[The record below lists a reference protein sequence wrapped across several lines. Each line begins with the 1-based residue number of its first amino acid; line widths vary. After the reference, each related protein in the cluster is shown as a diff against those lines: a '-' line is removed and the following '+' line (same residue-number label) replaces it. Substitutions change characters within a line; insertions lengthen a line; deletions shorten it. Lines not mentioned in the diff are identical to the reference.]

1 MRCRAGSHRA
11 RRAVDGADP
20 AEEVIGLGEGGD
32 AFVAGHLRGS
42 AISAGPARPA
52 PPPAAPRPRSPSA
65 PPAPAAAC
73 GDNALRA
80 APATTG
86 SAGQGRAAQPPPA
99 PGPASPLPHR
109 AAGGR
114 SPRLSPFAGGGAG
127 HGGGVGVLRGHGGS
141 GPLPRTPTRR
151 FAGLDSARPAP
162 GTARSDPGSQ
172 PRFLCLPFRPAPAL
186 RLNVSNSRRLHQ
198 SARSSAPANQSDTD
212 ENAAAKKTAG
222 GPGRGGAAHAQKTPT
237 HPSLS
242 EPLKGQ
248 PSPPAGVETG
258 AKQRL
263 LLRGRG
269 RV

>member
-1 MRCRAGSHRA
+1 MPCGVSPCPPRRRWCRSSGRGYRTRGRRRCLCRRTSA
-11 RRAVDGADP
+11 RQRHQRRP
-20 AEEVIGLGEGGD
+20 
-32 AFVAGHLRGS
+32 
-42 AISAGPARPA
+42 GPART
-52 PPPAAPRPRSPSA
+52 APRR
-65 PPAPAAAC
+65 PPAPLTISATSSC
-73 GDNALRA
+73 CSLRGQRV
-80 APATTG
+80 TG
-86 SAGQGRAAQPPPA
+86 RTGNHGQRRAGQGRAAQPPPA

-198 SARSSAPANQSDTD
+198 SACSSAPANQSDTD

>member
-86 SAGQGRAAQPPPA
+86 SAGQPNPLRPPARPHLFPTEPRAAVAPASAPLRAAALGTAAGSAFCEAMAVPGRFLGLPLGGLLGWTRLGPLPARLAPIPGPSPA
-99 PGPASPLPHR
+99 PSAFCSAPLPH
-109 AAGGR
+109 
-114 SPRLSPFAGGGAG
+114 S
-127 HGGGVGVLRGHGGS
+127 V
-141 GPLPRTPTRR
+141 
-151 FAGLDSARPAP
+151 
-162 GTARSDPGSQ
+162 
-172 PRFLCLPFRPAPAL
+172 
-186 RLNVSNSRRLHQ
+186 
-198 SARSSAPANQSDTD
+198 
-212 ENAAAKKTAG
+212 
-222 GPGRGGAAHAQKTPT
+222 
-237 HPSLS
+237 
-242 EPLKGQ
+242 
-248 PSPPAGVETG
+248 
-258 AKQRL
+258 
-263 LLRGRG
+263 
-269 RV
+269 